1 MQHPLDDLESDEGN
15 EGFEAQ
21 TPMVEQ
27 VISQVIQYSKEVKNQ
42 RPTDFE
48 PRYICVDGI
57 LKYTRSYSRK

>member
-1 MQHPLDDLESDEGN
+1 MRRSLDDLQTDEGN

-27 VISQVIQYSKEVKNQ
+27 IISHVIQYSREVKNI

-48 PRYICVDGI
+48 PRYICADGI
-57 LKYTRSYSRK
+57 LKYERFY